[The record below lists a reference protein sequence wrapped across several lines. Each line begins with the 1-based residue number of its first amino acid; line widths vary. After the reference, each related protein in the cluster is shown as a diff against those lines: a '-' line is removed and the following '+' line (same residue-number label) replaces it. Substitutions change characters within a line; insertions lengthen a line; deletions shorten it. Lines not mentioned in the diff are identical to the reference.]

1 MARARILYIEDNAA
15 NLALVRKVL
24 EHSGAYEV
32 VGAGTGED
40 GLAAAQADPPALI
53 LLDLDL
59 PGIDGVSLAKVMRAD
74 PRLAAIPIVALSA
87 GVMKQE
93 REQALAAGCRHFI
106 EKPFDIAQLRLVV
119 ERVLGK

>member
-59 PGIDGVSLAKVMRAD
+59 PGIDGISLAKVMRAD